1 MVALL
6 PAFERLKQGIASL
19 RLPWSVYHIKYQES
33 QHHAAGPSL
42 KKKPKHKKQNRK
54 EVTSLAYKWELTHYT
69 MLCRQYSAWS
79 SMFQALDSVS

>member
-42 KKKPKHKKQNRK
+42 KKTKTQETKQKR
-54 EVTSLAYKWELTHYT
+54 S
-69 MLCRQYSAWS
+69 
-79 SMFQALDSVS
+79 D

>member
-42 KKKPKHKKQNRK
+42 KKNQNTRNKTEKKWL
-54 EVTSLAYKWELTHYT
+54 V
-69 MLCRQYSAWS
+69 
-79 SMFQALDSVS
+79 